1 MLRTAAAAPCASGGS
16 PRRCR
21 LLTAGRCASRAAE
34 HLADYATLAFMM
46 AAVAFST
53 PLLKVSAYYRAA
65 ASSGL
70 LLGCATVPVAVAAV
84 MLRTRSRSEAVAFY
98 LRLAVS
104 CSLAFAFEA
113 VYSDGRW
120 GGGATEG
127 GRRAARRNLMRP
139 TLVALILGATL
150 AARFPWL
157 PMLLPAGALLAGQ
170 GVTRALLRGARG
182 SLTIAEATIVSSAIV
197 PPLPPIPYKVD
208 TSRPSLRTNWTRLPQ
223 VLLLIDTGATAAG
236 PRAPRTLRVCASARL
251 APSPIRLPARHRP
264 RPPPVTCRC
273 APLAGMLSKKLRT
286 PLARRMDKA
295 GPLPPRWSGPLC
307 SP

>member
-1 MLRTAAAAPCASGGS
+1 
-16 PRRCR
+16 
-21 LLTAGRCASRAAE
+21 
-34 HLADYATLAFMM
+34 MM

-170 GVTRALLRGARG
+170 GVTRALLRGVRG
-182 SLTIAEATIVSSAIV
+182 SFTIAEATIVSSAIV
-197 PPLPPIPYKVD
+197 LF
-208 TSRPSLRTNWTRLPQ
+208 
-223 VLLLIDTGATAAG
+223 LIDTGATAAG
-236 PRAPRTLRVCASARL
+236 PRAPRTLRVCSSARL
-251 APSPIRLPARHRP
+251 APSLIRPPARP
-264 RPPPVTCRC
+264 RATAR
-273 APLAGMLSKKLRT
+273 ART
-286 PLARRMDKA
+286 P
-295 GPLPPRWSGPLC
+295 
-307 SP
+307 